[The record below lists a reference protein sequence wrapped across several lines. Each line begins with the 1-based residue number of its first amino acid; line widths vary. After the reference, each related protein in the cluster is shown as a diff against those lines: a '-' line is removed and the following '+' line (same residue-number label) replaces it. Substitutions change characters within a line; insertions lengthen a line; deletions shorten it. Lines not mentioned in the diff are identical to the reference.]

1 MVTSSKSSR
10 IRLSFKI
17 VFKINHWIKTP
28 IFLVKICAISE
39 GYMAA
44 HLTRV
49 EGKRVKFIPYIIQGA
64 ASNGKLGGPDGK
76 KVIDLNGK
84 VN

>member
-1 MVTSSKSSR
+1 M
-10 IRLSFKI
+10 L
-17 VFKINHWIKTP
+17 
-28 IFLVKICAISE
+28 KICAISE

-64 ASNGKLGGPDGK
+64 ASNDKLGGPDGK